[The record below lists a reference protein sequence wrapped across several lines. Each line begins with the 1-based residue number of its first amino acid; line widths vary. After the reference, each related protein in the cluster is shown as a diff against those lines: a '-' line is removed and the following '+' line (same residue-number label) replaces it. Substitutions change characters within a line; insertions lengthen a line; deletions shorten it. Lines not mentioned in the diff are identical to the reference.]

1 MKSYWIK
8 GVANGTTTLE
18 LRDIPVPV
26 PGPGQLL
33 LKVRATSLNRGDIL
47 ATIARHKAD
56 VARPGGVDAA
66 GEVCAVG
73 IGVTAFAV
81 GDRVMARAKGS
92 FSEYVLVES
101 ALATLIPERLG
112 WEQAAAVPIAFITA
126 WEAMIQYGRIKVGEW
141 LLVAG
146 ASSGVGVSCIQ
157 AGKYLGVKT
166 IGVSRSAEKLKK
178 LKDIGLDV
186 AICADST
193 SFAPAVLEATDGKG
207 ANVAVNLIGGT
218 AFTATQDALC
228 DFGRL
233 IVVGYVDG
241 VMNANLNLE
250 VVHAKRLEIAG
261 ISNTPLTTA
270 DRAKATAGF
279 NRDFLPGL
287 IDGLIRPMV
296 DRVFAFDRLSE
307 AKAYVESNALLG
319 KVIVTLP

>member
-8 GVANGTTTLE
+8 GAAEDTSLE
-18 LRDIPVPV
+18 LRDVPV
-26 PGPGQLL
+26 PIPGAGQLL
-33 LKVRATSLNRGDIL
+33 LKVRTTSLNRGDIL
-47 ATIARHKAD
+47 ATIARHRAD

-66 GEVCAVG
+66 GEVCAIG
-73 IGVTAFAV
+73 PGVTDFAV

-92 FSEYVLVES
+92 FAEYVLVES
-101 ALATLIPERLG
+101 VLATPIPDRLN

-126 WEAMIQYGRIKVGEW
+126 WEAMVHYGRIKSGEW
-141 LLVAG
+141 MLVAG

-166 IGVSRSAEKLKK
+166 IGVSRSAEKLQK
-178 LKDIGLDV
+178 LKTVGLDV
-186 AICADST
+186 AVCADNQ
-193 SFAPAVLEATDGKG
+193 SFTAAVLEATGGKG
-207 ANVAVNLIGGT
+207 ANLAVNLIGGT
-218 AFTATQDALC
+218 AFPACQESLG

-241 VMNANLNLE
+241 MMNANLNLE
-250 VVHAKRLEIAG
+250 TVHAKRLEIAG

-270 DRAKATAGF
+270 DRAKATTGF

-287 IDGLIRPMV
+287 VDGRITPVV
-296 DRVFAFDRLSE
+296 DSVFPFDRLSD

-319 KVIVTLP
+319 KVIISLS

>member
-8 GVANGTTTLE
+8 GAADGTSLE
-18 LRDIPVPV
+18 LRDVPVPV
-26 PGPGQLL
+26 PGAGQLL

-47 ATIARHKAD
+47 ATIARHRAD
-56 VARPGGVDAA
+56 VARPGGVDAS

-73 IGVTAFAV
+73 PGVTGFSV

-101 ALATLIPERLG
+101 VLSTPIPERLS

-126 WEAMIQYGRIKVGEW
+126 WEAMIQFGRVKPGESM
-141 LLVAG
+141 LVAG

-166 IGVSRSAEKLKK
+166 IGVSRSAEKLQR
-178 LKDIGLDV
+178 LKTVGLDV
-186 AICADST
+186 AVCADSQ
-193 SFAPAVLEATDGKG
+193 SFAAAVLDATDGKG
-207 ANVAVNLIGGT
+207 ADLAVNLIGGT
-218 AFTATQDALC
+218 AFPACQEVLG

-241 VMNANLNLE
+241 VMSANLNLE
-250 VVHAKRLEIAG
+250 AVHAKRLEIAG
-261 ISNTPLTTA
+261 ISNTPLKTA

-287 IDGLIRPMV
+287 IDGQVTPIV
-296 DRVFAFDRLSE
+296 DRVFPFDRLPD

-319 KVIVTLP
+319 KVIISVS

>member
-8 GVANGTTTLE
+8 GATHGTILE
-18 LRDIPVPV
+18 LRDAPIPA

-47 ATIARHKAD
+47 ATIARHRAD

-66 GEVCAVG
+66 GEVCAIG
-73 IGVTAFAV
+73 AGVTTFSV
-81 GDRVMARAKGS
+81 GDRVMARAKGC
-92 FSEYVLVES
+92 FAEYVVAES
-101 ALATLIPERLG
+101 VLATAIPERLS

-126 WEAMIQYGRIKVGEW
+126 WEAMVQYGRIKAGEW

-157 AGKYLGVKT
+157 AGKYLGVRT

-178 LKDIGLDV
+178 LRAAGLDV
-186 AICADST
+186 AICADSA
-193 SFAPAVLEATDGKG
+193 SFAPAAREATGGKG
-207 ANVAVNLIGGT
+207 ANLAVNLIGGT
-218 AFTATQDALC
+218 AFASCQEALGE
-228 DFGRL
+228 FGRL

-241 VMNANLNLE
+241 VMNANLSLE
-250 VVHAKRLEIAG
+250 AVHAKRLEIAG

-270 DRAKATAGF
+270 DRAKATDGF

-287 IDGLIRPMV
+287 IDGMIRPMV
-296 DRVFAFDRLSE
+296 DRVFPFDRLPE
-307 AKAYVESNALLG
+307 AKAYAESNALLG
-319 KVIVTLP
+319 KIIVRLP